1 MAERGRP
8 RNFDRAQALHKA
20 MEVFWSKGYEGAS
33 LTDLTEAMGINSP
46 SLYGAFGSKEGL
58 FREAVELYR
67 DTEGGSSRRALQAG
81 ATARDGIQ
89 DMLLAAADRFT
100 APGLPPGC
108 MIVLGA
114 PSGSINQA
122 SVGGF
127 LCDSRRDMQ
136 SRILARLTAGVA
148 QGELPAGADLKSL
161 AAFFT
166 TVLHGMSI
174 QARDGASRKTLQA
187 VARQAMCAWDA
198 LTSSRPPSGV
208 PPGGVP
214 PGGAPSGGAPSGSAR
229 S

>member
-8 RNFDRAQALHKA
+8 RSFDRAQALQKA
-20 MEVFWSKGYEGAS
+20 MEVFWSKGYEGTS

-67 DTEGGSSRRALQAG
+67 STEGGAARRALLTAP
-81 ATARDGIQ
+81 TARDAVQ
-89 DMLLAAADRFT
+89 SMLMMSAERFT
-100 APGLPPGC
+100 APGVPPGC

-114 PSGSINQA
+114 PAGCVNHA
-122 SVGGF
+122 SVSGF
-127 LCDSRRDMQ
+127 LGDNRREMQ
-136 SRILARLTAGVA
+136 ARILARLNAGAA
-148 QGELPAGADLKSL
+148 QGELPAGADLKGL
-161 AAFFT
+161 AAFYT

-198 LTSSRPPSGV
+198 LAADAKPRSGA
-208 PPGGVP
+208 PPGRP
-214 PGGAPSGGAPSGSAR
+214 R